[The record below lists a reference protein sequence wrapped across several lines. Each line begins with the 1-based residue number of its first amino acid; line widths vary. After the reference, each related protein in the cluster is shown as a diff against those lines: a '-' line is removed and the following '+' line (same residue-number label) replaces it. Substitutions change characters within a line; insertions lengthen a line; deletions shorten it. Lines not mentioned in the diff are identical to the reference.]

1 MSLST
6 AGVAV
11 AALVLASIAVGCSK
25 DRKGLGDSPVDKG
38 RHDDQAPYIINM
50 PNGFM
55 NLALKCVSKDLVV
68 SHTRQAPPVV
78 VANAAS
84 CAEGEAERLGIPRVV
99 ARG

>member
-55 NLALKCVSKDLVV
+55 NLA
-68 SHTRQAPPVV
+68 QASPATESLMPH
-78 VANAAS
+78 
-84 CAEGEAERLGIPRVV
+84 
-99 ARG
+99 